1 MCGLVKEEAAPGKFV
16 YRTDLPIPQ
25 IGDDDVLIKIHC
37 TAVCGTDLH
46 IMDWDKWSQ
55 ARIHPPM
62 IPGHET
68 AGDIVE
74 VGKNVHDRKV
84 GDRVSC
90 ETHIPCGT
98 CWFCKNGLSHICRN
112 VKLFGA
118 TEDGAFAEYAK
129 IRADST
135 FLLDDDIT
143 QKLINAANVPLGR
156 VRGSL
161 ASVTVLSSA
170 LFGAISGS
178 AVATVAAVGGMTVPA
193 MVDEGY
199 DKNYAVA
206 CASCASL
213 LGPMI
218 PPSISLVVYASL
230 TECSIQKLFMAT
242 AIPAVFCAVCFLA
255 YTLYYG
261 WKMKLPQQPKATMKE
276 KLYILKDSIWALFM
290 PIIVLGLIFGGIC
303 TVSEAAAISA
313 FYSAIVGVF
322 IYKTV
327 SIKNLLNTLYET
339 TISVAAIMILV
350 GLSKASAYVVI
361 SSQLPQLFMKAMTSL
376 VSSKFVVLL
385 MINVIFLILGCLMEG
400 NCIIVMMVPLML
412 NLVNS
417 FGIDLIQ
424 FGILTCV
431 NIYIGCITPPVG
443 VSLLVGTKLGGA
455 SMGGAFKACMPFFL
469 ISLVTLLLVSYV
481 PAFSLWLPSLAG

>member
-1 MCGLVKEEAAPGKFV
+1 MKGTMCGLVKEEAAPGKFV

-25 IGDDDVLIKIHC
+25 IGDDEVLIKVHC
-37 TAVCGTDLH
+37 TAVCGTDFH

-74 VGKNVHDRKV
+74 VGKNVHDRKM

-90 ETHIPCGT
+90 ETHVPCGT

-112 VKLFGA
+112 VKLFGV
-118 TEDGAFAEYAK
+118 TENGAFAEYAK

-135 FLLDDDIT
+135 FLLDDDIA

-161 ASVTVLSSA
+161 ASMTVLSSA
-170 LFGAISGS
+170 LFG
-178 AVATVAAVGGMTVPA
+178 
-193 MVDEGY
+193 
-199 DKNYAVA
+199 
-206 CASCASL
+206 
-213 LGPMI
+213 
-218 PPSISLVVYASL
+218 
-230 TECSIQKLFMAT
+230 
-242 AIPAVFCAVCFLA
+242 AVCFLA

-261 WKMKLPQQPKATMKE
+261 WKMKLPQQPKTTMKQ
-276 KLYILKDSIWALFM
+276 KLNILKDSIWALFM

-313 FYSAIVGVF
+313 LYSAIVGVC
-322 IYKTV
+322 IYRTV

-339 TISVAAIMILV
+339 TISVAVIMILV

-361 SSQLPQLFMKAMTSL
+361 SSQLPQLFMKVMTSL

-412 NLVNS
+412 NLVNA

-424 FGILTCV
+424 FGILTCI

-469 ISLVTLLLVSYV
+469 ISLVILLLVSYV
-481 PAFSLWLPSLAG
+481 PAFSLWLPSLAA

>member
-1 MCGLVKEEAAPGKFV
+1 MKGTMCGLVKEEAAPGKFV

-25 IGDDDVLIKIHC
+25 IGDDEVLIKVHC

-74 VGKNVHDRKV
+74 VGKNVHDRKM

-90 ETHIPCGT
+90 ETHVPCGT
-98 CWFCKNGLSHICRN
+98 CWFKNGLSHICRN
-112 VKLFGA
+112 VKLFGV
-118 TEDGAFAEYAK
+118 TENGAFAEYAK

-135 FLLDDDIT
+135 FLLDDDIA

-170 LFGAISGS
+170 LFGA
-178 AVATVAAVGGMTVPA
+178 
-193 MVDEGY
+193 
-199 DKNYAVA
+199 
-206 CASCASL
+206 
-213 LGPMI
+213 
-218 PPSISLVVYASL
+218 
-230 TECSIQKLFMAT
+230 
-242 AIPAVFCAVCFLA
+242 VCFLA

-261 WKMKLPQQPKATMKE
+261 WKMKLPQQPKTTMKQ
-276 KLYILKDSIWALFM
+276 KLNILKDSIWALFM

-313 FYSAIVGVF
+313 LYSAIVGVC
-322 IYKTV
+322 IYRTV

-339 TISVAAIMILV
+339 TISVAVIMILV

-361 SSQLPQLFMKAMTSL
+361 SSQLPQLFMKVMTSL
-376 VSSKFVVLL
+376 VSSKSVVLL

-424 FGILTCV
+424 FGILTCI

-443 VSLLVGTKLGGA
+443 VSLPVGTKLGGA

-469 ISLVTLLLVSYV
+469 ISLVILLLVSYV
-481 PAFSLWLPSLAG
+481 PAFSLWLPSLAA